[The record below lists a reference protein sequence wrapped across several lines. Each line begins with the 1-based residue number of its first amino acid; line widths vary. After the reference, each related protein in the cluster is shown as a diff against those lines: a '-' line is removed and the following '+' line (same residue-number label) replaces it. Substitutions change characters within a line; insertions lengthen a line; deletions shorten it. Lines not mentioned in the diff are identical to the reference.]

1 MFSTLSPLKAFRLV
15 AKVYAAFVALLIFFL
30 LFCGIEVTLSQALG
44 IVTGGAVFLELALFV
59 LGSFV
64 WQKVWHRFPALNE
77 WVFPDLNGI
86 WDMEINYRWNGT
98 RGTKHAVANIKQTFF
113 SVNME
118 VHSESSDSETLV
130 VKTLKDMN
138 SARPVLYY
146 FYRIIPKGSASS
158 AGSAYEGASI
168 LKLYGH
174 EGNVLR
180 GNYFTSQQ
188 SQGDFSLTKRKAAS
202 LE

>member
-1 MFSTLSPLKAFRLV
+1 MFSTLSPIKAIGLV
-15 AKVYAAFVALLIFFL
+15 AKVYAAFVTLLLFFL
-30 LFCGIEVTLSQALG
+30 FFCGVEVTLQQALR
-44 IVTGGAVFLELALFV
+44 IVVGGAFCLEIVLFV
-59 LGSFV
+59 LGGFI
-64 WQKVWHRFPALNE
+64 WQKVWQRFPILNE
-77 WVFPDLNGI
+77 WVFPNLNGM
-86 WDMEINYRWNGT
+86 WDMQINYRWGGSA
-98 RGTKHAVANIKQTFF
+98 GTKTAVASIKQSLF
-113 SVNME
+113 SVSME

-130 VKTLKDMN
+130 VKTLKDVN

-146 FYRIIPKGSASS
+146 FYRIIPKGSAGS

-188 SQGDFSLTKRKAAS
+188 SQGDFSLTKRG
-202 LE
+202 